1 MYLYLGQNTVVPK
14 SSVVAVFDMDN
25 TTQSKQTME
34 FLRRAQREG
43 RLVSVT
49 DDLPKAFAVCEENGT
64 TTVYLCQLST
74 ATLLRRSETALTLE
88 DPGEP
93 GGETQG

>member
-25 TTQSKQTME
+25 TTQSKHTLE

-43 RLVSVT
+43 RLVTVSE
-49 DDLPKAFAVCEENGT
+49 DLPKSFVVCSEDEK

-74 ATLLRRSETALTLE
+74 QTLLKRGETALTLE
-88 DPGEP
+88 DAAESK
-93 GGETQG
+93 

>member
-25 TTQSKQTME
+25 TTQSKHTME
-34 FLRRAQREG
+34 FLRRAQQEG
-43 RLVSVT
+43 RLVTVSEE
-49 DDLPKAFAVCEENGT
+49 LPKAFVVCCEDGK

-74 ATLLRRSETALTLE
+74 QTLLKRSETALTLE
-88 DPGEP
+88 DTA
-93 GGETQG
+93 ETK